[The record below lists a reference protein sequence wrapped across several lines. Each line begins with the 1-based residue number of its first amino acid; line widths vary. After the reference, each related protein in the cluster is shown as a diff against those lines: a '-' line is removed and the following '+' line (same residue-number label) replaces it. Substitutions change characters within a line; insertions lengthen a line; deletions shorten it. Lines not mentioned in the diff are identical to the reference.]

1 MAQCNYCDSKI
12 IVLES
17 FFITLKLFT
26 LNLFMGIKD
35 FFLRKMVESKMK
47 DVPKEQQEQIL
58 TLLQSNPEFFQKIA
72 VEIEEETK
80 KGKDQMAAAMTVM
93 QRHQDE
99 LKKLMGS

>member
-1 MAQCNYCDSKI
+1 M
-12 IVLES
+12 V
-17 FFITLKLFT
+17 
-26 LNLFMGIKD
+26 IKD

>member
-1 MAQCNYCDSKI
+1 
-12 IVLES
+12 
-17 FFITLKLFT
+17 
-26 LNLFMGIKD
+26 
-35 FFLRKMVESKMK
+35 
-47 DVPKEQQEQIL
+47 L

-99 LKKLMGS
+99 LKIQLQIRSGLLEC

>member
-1 MAQCNYCDSKI
+1 M
-12 IVLES
+12 
-17 FFITLKLFT
+17 T

>member
-1 MAQCNYCDSKI
+1 
-12 IVLES
+12 
-17 FFITLKLFT
+17 
-26 LNLFMGIKD
+26 
-35 FFLRKMVESKMK
+35 MK

>member
-1 MAQCNYCDSKI
+1 
-12 IVLES
+12 
-17 FFITLKLFT
+17 
-26 LNLFMGIKD
+26 MGIKD

>member
-1 MAQCNYCDSKI
+1 
-12 IVLES
+12 
-17 FFITLKLFT
+17 
-26 LNLFMGIKD
+26 MGIKD

-80 KGKDQMAAAMTVM
+80 KGKDQMTAAMTVM
-93 QRHQDE
+93 QRHQEE
-99 LKKLMGS
+99 LKKLMGPQ